1 MQRII
6 EYTTNHPALV
16 AATVIVAIVTV
27 VIELRQRARGSAMV
41 SPNDVVQLTNRGGAL
56 LLDIRDQAQFESGHI
71 IDSRHVPSGEL
82 ATRAETLKKYK
93 EKPVVVYCDNGFASA
108 AAARMLRGLG
118 FTKVATL
125 RGGLQSWKQDN
136 LPLVKGPLAKS
147 GKDGK

>member
-6 EYTTNHPALV
+6 EYTTHHPALV

-41 SPNDVVQLTNRGGAL
+41 SANDVVQLTNRGGAL
-56 LLDIRDQAQFESGHI
+56 LLDIRDQAQYDSGHI

-82 ATRAETLKKYK
+82 ATRADTLKKYK

-136 LPLVKGPLAKS
+136 LPLMKGPSVKG